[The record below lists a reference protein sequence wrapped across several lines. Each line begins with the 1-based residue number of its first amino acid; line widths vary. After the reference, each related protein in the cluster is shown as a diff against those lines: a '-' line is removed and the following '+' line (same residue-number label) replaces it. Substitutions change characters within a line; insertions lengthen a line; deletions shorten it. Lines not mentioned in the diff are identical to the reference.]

1 VRRETR
7 AADDGY
13 RCELAP
19 GLRASADAERL
30 ADEVAFAASR
40 LLVLAADPP
49 SLYGEIRARARSDAE
64 AATWACFLLVYF
76 SPCEGEEPFA
86 GIRAAIAAIP
96 PPCAPGSNG
105 DGEGFDWPGPVDLEA
120 IPRGPRSSH
129 APGGGPATLRAYAH
143 WAARGGR
150 SAASA
155 GDSVPAPGATG
166 QRAAFT
172 GEPGWS
178 AERRFDRVYERLA
191 LPGLTRAAR
200 YDLLVT
206 LGRLGIYSLAPQ
218 RLYLGAAHGVR
229 EEDPTTAGAKRVF
242 GIADPQLLER
252 RAAALADGAGVPLE
266 ALDLALANWLGPY
279 RATLGISA
287 QTHEPEAREGAR
299 AALGL

>member
-1 VRRETR
+1 
-7 AADDGY
+7 
-13 RCELAP
+13 
-19 GLRASADAERL
+19 
-30 ADEVAFAASR
+30 
-40 LLVLAADPP
+40 
-49 SLYGEIRARARSDAE
+49 
-64 AATWACFLLVYF
+64 
-76 SPCEGEEPFA
+76 
-86 GIRAAIAAIP
+86 
-96 PPCAPGSNG
+96 
-105 DGEGFDWPGPVDLEA
+105 
-120 IPRGPRSSH
+120 
-129 APGGGPATLRAYAH
+129 
-143 WAARGGR
+143 
-150 SAASA
+150 
-155 GDSVPAPGATG
+155 VPAPDATG

-218 RLYLGAAHGVR
+218 RLYLGAAHAVR

-266 ALDLALANWLGPY
+266 ALDLALANWLGPE
-279 RATLGISA
+279 RATLGMPA
-287 QTHEPEAREGAR
+287 QTYEPGARESAR